1 MADKNIEDLT
11 PKPDHCHHDHH
22 DHHHDHHCDHH
33 CDHHHHHVHN
43 QLLDYYPLGPWFWEH
58 PHHHCHH
65 DWPYE
70 EHHWHHHEHPNY
82 HEHLMPP
89 IPHEH
94 PYGFPCATEHCLPHK
109 DPHFL
114 DKDNFLKEFKSE
126 EDKMKAREALGINPL
141 TYNPYELVNVRDFDN
156 FHFRGYLSYDAQDR
170 PLNMW
175 TKVATIIGAGI
186 LNIAFIY
193 SNGKIKDGIKSYE
206 TKVYTDTIHAED
218 DGKIY
223 VEKEDEPIKV
233 IGNDIYVKD
242 ASCYAEGYIQ
252 PILKIGDL
260 KVHIYEN
267 PVAHCHPHILQEEG
281 HDCCKHAPYRIEG
294 TKLGLTQLWQGTAG
308 KKAASAIKQK
318 TAITNL
324 FDDDGIAKL
333 TFLEGADLTSFLDAI
348 FKI

>member
-22 DHHHDHHCDHH
+22 DHH

-65 DWPYE
+65 DWPYG
-70 EHHWHHHEHPNY
+70 EHHWHHHEHPDY
-82 HEHLMPP
+82 HDHLMPP
-89 IPHEH
+89 VCHEDH
-94 PYGFPCATEHCLPHK
+94 DFPCVSDHCLPHK

-114 DKDNFLKEFKSE
+114 DKDNFLKEFKTE
-126 EDKMKAREALGINPL
+126 EDKMKAREALGITPRSC
-141 TYNPYELVNVRDFDN
+141 NPYDLVNVRDHDN
-156 FHFRGYLSYDAQDR
+156 FHFRGYLSYDTHDK
-170 PLNMW
+170 PLDMW
-175 TKVATIIGAGI
+175 TKVATIVGAGI

-193 SNGKIKDGIKSYE
+193 SNGVIAEGVKSYD

-242 ASCYAEGYIQ
+242 ASCFAEGYIQ
-252 PILKIGDL
+252 PILKVGDL

-267 PVAHCHPHILQEEG
+267 PVAHCHPHILAEEG

-294 TKLGLTQLWQGTAG
+294 SKLGKTQLWNGVPG
-308 KKAASAIKQK
+308 KKAAEAINQK
-318 TAITNL
+318 KSIRDPFN
-324 FDDDGIAKL
+324 DDGEADL
-333 TFLEGADLTSFLDAI
+333 VFLEGDTLKSFLI
-348 FKI
+348 ELFKI